1 MRPLSFRRFLPAVI
15 VVGGL
20 LLAVK
25 GEGLVRTALAEG
37 LDVLSGDTSI
47 LAEDTAPLASDDT
60 GENES
65 AGKSDVLSELAKR
78 REALDAREAEVEE
91 RTQLVAAAEKRIDDK
106 VSTLKGLQD
115 DINKLL
121 GQRDVEEQKQLLAL
135 VKTYSAMKPRDAA
148 RIFNS
153 LSDDV
158 LIPVAAAM
166 KADVLAPV
174 MANMNSDA
182 AQKLTVAL
190 ANRLKMPAV
199 SQTAPVQTDASV
211 VCNPATPAAP
221 APVAEAKPGKTTKN

>member
-1 MRPLSFRRFLPAVI
+1 MKPIGFRKVLPAVI

-20 LLAVK
+20 LLAIK

-47 LAEDTAPLASDDT
+47 LAEDTAPLASADT
-60 GENES
+60 ESDGES
-65 AGKSDVLSELAKR
+65 AGKNDVLSSLAKR
-78 REALDAREAEVEE
+78 REALDARETEIEE
-91 RTQLVAAAEKRIDDK
+91 RTQLVAVAEKRIDDK
-106 VSTLKGLQD
+106 ITAMKGLQD

-148 RIFNS
+148 RIFNN

-174 MANMNSDA
+174 LANMNSDA

-190 ANRLKMPAV
+190 ANRLKMPTVATPPPA
-199 SQTAPVQTDASV
+199 QADAAV
-211 VCNPATPAAP
+211 VCNPQTPAAP
-221 APVAEAKPGKTTKN
+221 AAASTTPTKPKS